1 MLFYVISNRILNATH
16 NLGLFPMQ
24 AETLIN
30 FLLVSLLSPAGF
42 IGFCCGL
49 ARSLPTVLGGAIAA
63 TALETFLSV
72 AVSSEPVD
80 PLFVLVTPVAA
91 LFASACGWLAAR
103 VFAGKKNLN
112 EPPVRDESVRL
123 AYKHDVLEPGAVEDY

>member
-1 MLFYVISNRILNATH
+1 
-16 NLGLFPMQ
+16 MQ

-49 ARSLPTVLGGAIAA
+49 ARNLPAVLGGAIAA

-72 AVSSEPVD
+72 AVSTDPVD
-80 PLFVLVTPVAA
+80 PLFVLVTPIMA

-103 VFAGKKNLN
+103 IFAGQKDQS
-112 EPPVRDESVRL
+112 EEPVRDESVRL
-123 AYKHDVLEPGAVEDY
+123 AYKHDVLEPTAVEDY